1 MPKHIRRHDNANPA
15 ILVEDAALDRVYFN
29 CLRLSA
35 GQTFKLR
42 LPRHECVIVMMSGMA
57 DILVDGERFSEVGGR
72 ADVWSGHADSVYAP
86 LGANIAIAALAEPIE
101 VAIAGGLTQERH
113 SAFRIRPDEVET
125 VEVGSP
131 GTHSRRRILHILGQ
145 NGRDRTG
152 HLLVSELYADDGCW
166 SGYPPHKHDTDRGE
180 GETDHQELYHYRFQ
194 PPSGFGVQLIYD
206 DRGETC
212 FMTRNGDTVLV
223 DSGYHPTVTSPGH
236 RSYIF
241 TILVGKS
248 HRGLVQYF
256 DPAHL
261 HLTETI
267 PGIQAMRDKFK

>member
-1 MPKHIRRHDNANPA
+1 MPKLIRQHDGADRA
-15 ILVEDAALDRVYFN
+15 ILVEDAVLDRVYFN
-29 CLRLSA
+29 CIRLSP
-35 GQTFKLR
+35 GEIFELR
-42 LPRHECVIVMMSGMA
+42 LPRHECVIVLMSGTA
-57 DILVDGERFSEVGGR
+57 DILVHGERFAAVGGR
-72 ADVWSGHADSVYAP
+72 ADVWSGVADSVYAP
-86 LGANIAIAALAEPIE
+86 LGATIKIEALAVPVE
-101 VAIAGGLTQERH
+101 VAIAGGLTEERY

-145 NGRDRTG
+145 NGRGRTG

-180 GETDHQELYHYRFQ
+180 GETDHQELYHYRFL
-194 PPSGFGVQLIYD
+194 PPSGFGVQVTYD
-206 DRGETC
+206 GEKETC
-212 FMTRNGDTVLV
+212 FMTRDRDTVLV

-241 TILVGKS
+241 TILVGKA

>member
-1 MPKHIRRHDNANPA
+1 MPKLIRQEDGANRP
-15 ILVEDAALDRVYFN
+15 ILIEDAALDRVYFN
-29 CLRLSA
+29 CIRIA
-35 GQTFKLR
+35 DGETFESR
-42 LPRHECVIVMMSGMA
+42 LPRHECVLVMMSGKA
-57 DILVDGERFSEVGGR
+57 DITVDGERFVAVGGR
-72 ADVWSGHADSVYAP
+72 PDIWSGAADSVYAP
-86 LGANIAIAALAEPIE
+86 LGASVRVAAIGGPVEL
-101 VAIAGGLTQERH
+101 AIAGGLTDARH
-113 SAFRIRPDEVET
+113 RAFRIRPTDVEA
-125 VEVGSP
+125 VDVGSP

-166 SGYPPHKHDTDRGE
+166 SGYPPHKHDTDRAE
-180 GETDHQELYHYRFQ
+180 GETDHQELYHYRFD
-194 PPSGFGVQLIYD
+194 PPTGFGVQVTY
-206 DRGETC
+206 GEAGEAC

-256 DPAHL
+256 DPAHQ